1 MSASVRVSLR
11 LIERKAQTKNRLCQ
25 RAQSFL
31 PEKDDKKAGNPK
43 NPMSFQLC
51 ALNFELVQR
60 TLALS
65 FQLAPPVPCLPSFQL
80 RAFSFQ
86 LAQGASAFPAPP
98 ALLNSCPVKL
108 M

>member
-1 MSASVRVSLR
+1 
-11 LIERKAQTKNRLCQ
+11 
-25 RAQSFL
+25 
-31 PEKDDKKAGNPK
+31 
-43 NPMSFQLC
+43 MSFQLC

-86 LAQGASAFPAPP
+86 LAQGALATNSYFLSALL
-98 ALLNSCPVKL
+98 ALLNFSQKTSAADLTGELSALGWAFSALASKHPSL
-108 M
+108 FL